1 MQATP
6 SRAQHTADD
15 ERGQFDSLLPATR
28 LDRRGFLA
36 GVAAAGFALAVQ
48 PVHASTVISTASTG
62 LAAGTA
68 AIAVQGGEL
77 PVYYARPAAGDRLP
91 VVLVVQ
97 EIFGVHEH
105 IRDVCRRLAHA
116 GYLAIAPEL
125 FFRQGDPTI

>member
-68 AIAVQGGEL
+68 AIAV
-77 PVYYARPAAGDRLP
+77 
-91 VVLVVQ
+91 
-97 EIFGVHEH
+97 
-105 IRDVCRRLAHA
+105 
-116 GYLAIAPEL
+116 
-125 FFRQGDPTI
+125 

>member
-68 AIAVQGGEL
+68 AIA
-77 PVYYARPAAGDRLP
+77 ARPRTVAR
-91 VVLVVQ
+91 VVS
-97 EIFGVHEH
+97 G
-105 IRDVCRRLAHA
+105 RRRAR
-116 GYLAIAPEL
+116 PPSS
-125 FFRQGDPTI
+125 RTSRV